1 MAVYKRRYN
10 PYTGSLS
17 PEWSRFFVLTRYAFA
32 DLFKSRFFVILLIL
46 SLVPILFFAGY
57 IFIANNKTVQLLL
70 QMRSAD
76 LFAVETQYFISIMI
90 VQTQAAFL
98 LNCWVGPVLI
108 AGDLTN
114 GALPL
119 FLSRPFSS
127 ADYVLGKLAV
137 LGLLLSAV
145 TWVPCLLLFSLQSGL
160 AQDGWIWPHLWMV
173 VPIVLCSAIWILML
187 SLISMAVSA
196 WVKLRIVATGVIFI
210 SFFIPAGIG
219 EMFNSIMGTYWGRL
233 LNFSYMFRLIL
244 AKGFRERSGLLGP
257 FGWNEIPL
265 PAAWGVLI
273 FVCLLSLIILNLRL
287 RARESVRG

>member
-10 PYTGSLS
+10 SYTGKQTA
-17 PEWSRFFVLTRYAFA
+17 EWSRFFVLTKYAFA
-32 DLFKSRFFVILLIL
+32 DLFKSRFFVILLVLCI
-46 SLVPILFFAGY
+46 VPCLFFAGY
-57 IFIANNKTVQLLL
+57 IFIANNKTVQLLM
-70 QMRSAD
+70 QVRGAD
-76 LFAVETQYFISIMI
+76 LFSVETQYFIVIMT

-119 FLSRPFSS
+119 FLSRPFSR

-137 LGLLLSAV
+137 LGLLLSGV
-145 TWVPCLLLFSLQSGL
+145 TWIPCLLLFSLQAGL
-160 AQDGWIWPHLWMV
+160 AKGDWIWSHLWMV
-173 VPIVLCSAIWILML
+173 IPIVLCSAIWILML
-187 SLISMAVSA
+187 SLLSLAVSA

-210 SFFIPAGIG
+210 AFFIPAGLG
-219 EMFNSIMGTYWGRL
+219 EMFNAIMGTYWGRL

-244 AKGFRERSGLLGP
+244 AKGFRERSGLLGQ
-257 FGWNEIPL
+257 FGWYEVPV

-273 FVCLLSLIILNLRL
+273 FVCLLSLVILNARL
-287 RARESVRG
+287 RARETVRG

>member
-10 PYTGSLS
+10 PYSGSQS

-46 SLVPILFFAGY
+46 SFVPILFFAGY

-70 QMRSAD
+70 QMRSAN
-76 LFAVETQYFISIMI
+76 LFAVETQYFIFIMI

-119 FLSRPFSS
+119 FLSRPFSR
-127 ADYVLGKLAV
+127 ANYVLGKLAV

-145 TWVPCLLLFSLQSGL
+145 TWIPCLLLFSLQSGL
-160 AQDGWIWPHLWMV
+160 AKDGWIWPHLWMV

-244 AKGFRERSGLLGP
+244 SKGFRVRSGLLGS

-273 FVCLLSLIILNLRL
+273 FVCLLSLVILNLRL